1 MHYDPR
7 DVVTEEHEDLYTGS
21 ADSRY
26 SSSQSKGESGIQLNA
41 VAAKWPEYA
50 NRIERLDTYK
60 NWPKPKI
67 DVNALAEAG
76 MFYKGDEDRTECY
89 YCGIPLKLWEPHD
102 EPWIE
107 HARFSQD
114 CQFLHFH
121 KGWAFVKSSL
131 EFYDLP
137 TVGIQIQRAAYSVP
151 GYGTS
156 ETSES
161 TAPVAQPQYSLA
173 TSRITPAPKPKRII
187 RRVEPREIR
196 SRLDIGSVKKL
207 IALGYPRELVGQ
219 VIGERLQTEADDFK
233 NFGDLVRA
241 VMNAAEMLG
250 IQLHTA
256 IPSLVRTY
264 PASSSSHTSASSGPS
279 YPPLATASLSGSATS
294 GDVDPA
300 VKKAMDENR
309 SLKEK
314 LYCKK
319 CWKKEVNVVL
329 LNCGHMVLCEDCAK
343 LVHIC
348 PKCHNHIL
356 QRVKVF
362 VA

>member
-1 MHYDPR
+1 MDG
-7 DVVTEEHEDLYTGS
+7 EDLYSGS
-21 ADSRY
+21 ADGPT
-26 SSSQSKGESGIQLNA
+26 SSGSNGEKGIQLNA
-41 VAAKWPEYA
+41 AAAKWPEFA
-50 NRIERLDTYK
+50 NRIERHDTYK
-60 NWPKPKI
+60 TWPKPKI
-67 DVNALAEAG
+67 DVNALVEAG

-89 YCGIPLKLWEPHD
+89 FCGIPLKLWD
-102 EPWIE
+102 IQDDPWIE

-121 KGWAFVKSSL
+121 KGWAFVKAVL

-137 TVGIQIQRAAYSVP
+137 TIGIQVHRAAYSVP
-151 GYGTS
+151 RYGTS
-156 ETSES
+156 ES
-161 TAPVAQPQYSLA
+161 TTPLAQSSSGSSH
-173 TSRITPAPKPKRII
+173 TTPDPKPKRVI

-196 SRLDIGSVKKL
+196 SRLDMDNVKKL
-207 IALGYPRELVGQ
+207 MALGYPRELVGQ
-219 VIGERLQTEADDFK
+219 VIGEQLQTEADDFP
-233 NFGDLVRA
+233 NYGYLVRA

-250 IQLHTA
+250 IQLHNPFLGA
-256 IPSLVRTY
+256 
-264 PASSSSHTSASSGPS
+264 
-279 YPPLATASLSGSATS
+279 ASLTGPAASPGASE
-294 GDVDPA
+294 DLDPA
-300 VKKAMDENR
+300 VKKAKEENK

-348 PKCHNHIL
+348 PRCNNHIL